1 MLNICGIIA
10 FFMMYIYDLNLI
22 YLGNKIF
29 KSFLR
34 LSIIL
39 VFATLANIIIYFPK
53 KIDAHFIIFWDLH
66 Y

>member
-29 KSFLR
+29 KKFFCDWVNNI
-34 LSIIL
+34 SIC
-39 VFATLANIIIYFPK
+39 YFSEYYYL
-53 KIDAHFIIFWDLH
+53 FS
-66 Y
+66 

>member
-29 KSFLR
+29 KKFFAIG
-34 LSIIL
+34 SIIL
-39 VFATLANIIIYFPK
+39 VFATLANIFIFLK
-53 KIDAHFIIFWDLH
+53 K
-66 Y
+66 

>member
-29 KSFLR
+29 KNFLR
-34 LSIIL
+34 LGQ
-39 VFATLANIIIYFPK
+39 
-53 KIDAHFIIFWDLH
+53 
-66 Y
+66 